1 MSKKSA
7 KPSIAD
13 LIAATPG
20 AQTREEALASIKARR
35 ARMLASPDAAQP
47 ADFSVPEP
55 MPILG
60 DPEAFA
66 RAFFQRKMQEAAPPP
81 RGVKPR
87 IVVRNDDDDPEP
99 PKAA

>member
-1 MSKKSA
+1 MSKKST

-35 ARMLASPDAAQP
+35 ARMLAASDAAQP
-47 ADFSVPEP
+47 TDFSAPEP

-66 RAFFQRKMQEAAPPP
+66 REFFQRTLQEPPPPP

-87 IVVRNDDDDPEP
+87 LVVRNDDDDPEP